1 MQIIK
6 KKSVIP
12 IYAIGL
18 VWLLYALI
26 FPLYRLGDVLV
37 VLAVS
42 IGVFLLLRKVIPA
55 KEIKVELPPLL
66 MNSSD
71 SKVNEMIIEVNSYIT
86 QIRTLNDAIDDIEI
100 SRKIARI
107 EDLTK
112 KIFDEVVEDNQ
123 TRSSVRRFLNY
134 YLPTTVKLLK
144 AYEDMEEQ
152 DTAGENIV
160 ATMKKINEMLST
172 IGVAFEKQL
181 DKMFADDALDISTDI
196 TVFESILKQE
206 DLIGEPI
213 SDMQK

>member
-6 KKSVIP
+6 KRSVIP

-26 FPLYRLGDVLV
+26 FPLYRLADVLI
-37 VLAVS
+37 VLGVS
-42 IGVFLLLRKVIPA
+42 IGVSLLLRKVIPA

-66 MNSSD
+66 SNSSD
-71 SKVNEMIIEVNSYIT
+71 SRVNEMIIEVNSYIT
-86 QIRTLNDAIDDIEI
+86 QIRTLNDQIDDVEI
-100 SRKIARI
+100 SRKITHI

-152 DTAGENIV
+152 DTVGENIV
-160 ATMKKINEMLST
+160 ETMKKINEMLST
-172 IGVAFEKQL
+172 IGNAFEKQL

-206 DLIGEPI
+206 DLIGESI

>member
-26 FPLYRLGDVLV
+26 FPMYRLGDVLI

-42 IGVFLLLRKVIPA
+42 IGVSLLLSKVIPA
-55 KEIKVELPPLL
+55 KEIEVELPPLL
-66 MNSSD
+66 SNSSD
-71 SKVNEMIIEVNSYIT
+71 SKVNEMIAEVNGYIT
-86 QIRTLNDAIDDIEI
+86 QIRTLNDQIDDVEI
-100 SRKIARI
+100 SRKISRI

-112 KIFDEVVEDNQ
+112 KIFDEVVQDNQ

-160 ATMKKINEMLST
+160 ETMKKINEMLST

-206 DLIGEPI
+206 DLIGESI

>member
-18 VWLLYALI
+18 VWFLYALV
-26 FPLYRLGDVLV
+26 FPLYRLVDVLI

-55 KEIKVELPPLL
+55 KEVEVELPPLL

-71 SKVNEMIIEVNSYIT
+71 SKVNEMIAEVNGYIK
-86 QIRTLNDAIDDIEI
+86 QIRTLNDQIDDIKI

-134 YLPTTVKLLK
+134 YLPTTIKLLK

-206 DLIGEPI
+206 DLIGESI
-213 SDMQK
+213 SDTQK

>member
-6 KKSVIP
+6 KKSVVP

-26 FPLYRLGDVLV
+26 FPLYRLGDVLI

-42 IGVFLLLRKVIPA
+42 IGLSFLLSKVIPA
-55 KEIKVELPPLL
+55 KEIEVELPPLL
-66 MNSSD
+66 SNSSD
-71 SKVNEMIIEVNSYIT
+71 SKVNEMIAEVNGYIT
-86 QIRTLNDAIDDIEI
+86 QIRTLNDQIDDVEI
-100 SRKIARI
+100 TRKISRI

-112 KIFDEVVEDNQ
+112 KIFDEVVQDNQ

-134 YLPTTVKLLK
+134 YLPTTIKLLK

-160 ATMKKINEMLST
+160 STMRKINEMLST

-206 DLIGEPI
+206 DLIGESI

>member
-6 KKSVIP
+6 KKSVFP

-26 FPLYRLGDVLV
+26 FPLYRLGDVLI

-55 KEIKVELPPLL
+55 KEIEVELPPLL
-66 MNSSD
+66 AHSSN
-71 SKVNEMIIEVNSYIT
+71 SKVNEMIAEVNGYIT
-86 QIRTLNDAIDDIEI
+86 QIRTLNDQIDDIEI
-100 SRKIARI
+100 SRKITRI

-134 YLPTTVKLLK
+134 YLPTTIKLLK

-160 ATMKKINEMLST
+160 STMRKINEMLST

-206 DLIGEPI
+206 DLIGESI

>member
-6 KKSVIP
+6 KKSVFP

-26 FPLYRLGDVLV
+26 FPLYRLGDVLI

-55 KEIKVELPPLL
+55 QEIEVELPPLL
-66 MNSSD
+66 SNSSN
-71 SKVNEMIIEVNSYIT
+71 SKVNEMISEVNGYIT
-86 QIRTLNDAIDDIEI
+86 QIRTLNDQIDDIEI
-100 SRKIARI
+100 SRKISRI

-134 YLPTTVKLLK
+134 YLPTTIKLLK

-160 ATMKKINEMLST
+160 STMRKINEMLST

-206 DLIGEPI
+206 DLIGESI